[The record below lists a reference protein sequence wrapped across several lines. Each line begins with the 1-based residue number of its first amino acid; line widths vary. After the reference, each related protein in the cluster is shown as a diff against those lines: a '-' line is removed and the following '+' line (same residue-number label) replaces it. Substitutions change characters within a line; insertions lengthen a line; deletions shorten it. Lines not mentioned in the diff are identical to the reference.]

1 MTIKRNVSL
10 APYTTLKLGGHA
22 KYFTCASSEKE
33 LREAFDFAHSQNIPV
48 FVLGDGSN
56 VLISDNGFQGLV
68 IQVKICGIN
77 FEDITR
83 ESVSIVASAGDSWDA
98 LVDACVTKGLYG
110 IENLSGIPGTVGATP
125 VQNVGAYGVEVSD
138 VVKWVE
144 VFNPK
149 TNSLEKLSNKLCQ
162 FVYRG
167 SIFKK
172 EEGKHFVIVRVCYI
186 LSRQKKLHTGYKDLE
201 HYFKDNDT
209 EPTLKAVREA
219 VLAIRSKKFPD
230 LSSVGTA
237 GSFFKNPIVDERE
250 MQRLRALFPDL
261 PLFNMQDGTC
271 KVSLAWLLDNVGKW
285 KGVRRTNVGVFENQ
299 PLVLVHYGNGN
310 SSELKKL
317 SDEIAKDIKEKTG
330 LTIIPEV
337 THVGIF

>member
-1 MTIKRNVSL
+1 
-10 APYTTLKLGGHA
+10 
-22 KYFTCASSEKE
+22 
-33 LREAFDFAHSQNIPV
+33 
-48 FVLGDGSN
+48 
-56 VLISDNGFQGLV
+56 
-68 IQVKICGIN
+68 
-77 FEDITR
+77 
-83 ESVSIVASAGDSWDA
+83 
-98 LVDACVTKGLYG
+98 
-110 IENLSGIPGTVGATP
+110 
-125 VQNVGAYGVEVSD
+125 
-138 VVKWVE
+138 
-144 VFNPK
+144 
-149 TNSLEKLSNKLCQ
+149 
-162 FVYRG
+162 
-167 SIFKK
+167 
-172 EEGKHFVIVRVCYI
+172 
-186 LSRQKKLHTGYKDLE
+186 
-201 HYFKDNDT
+201 
-209 EPTLKAVREA
+209 
-219 VLAIRSKKFPD
+219 